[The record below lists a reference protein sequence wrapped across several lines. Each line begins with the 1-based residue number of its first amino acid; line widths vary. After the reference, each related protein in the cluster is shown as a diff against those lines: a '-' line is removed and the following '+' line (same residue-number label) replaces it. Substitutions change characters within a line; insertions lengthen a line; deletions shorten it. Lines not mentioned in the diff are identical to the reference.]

1 MHAKRWAVLAV
12 TVATTISMTAVA
24 HAGSG
29 SAAPTATDVGVTA
42 DEIHIGVIADVDN
55 ALYPGFFAGSVAGV
69 EGAAKYL
76 NKQGGLAGRK
86 IVIDFHDSKLNADEA
101 RNAVI
106 AACEQDFAIVGTSA
120 LFLANVDDL
129 VGCKDAAGK
138 PTGLPDVPVVVT
150 EVPQQC
156 SPVSFPINPPA
167 LDCATATQHPQTY
180 QYNAHEIPY
189 FKKKYGKLR
198 GYFLVPNDLKAISDS
213 TAVAVAAIEQAGVE
227 KVGETQLSLTSTR
240 AAMTPAVQSIKDTD
254 ANYVFARVPFPP
266 LRQEAKVQGATNV
279 DVWDCELA
287 CYDNKVIQDGGQDIE
302 GQYVSLLFLPFN
314 ETKSNKML
322 ANFIKYTDPAHQ
334 DGYAIQAFAG
344 MIALRDAVQAVTKDG
359 GDDALTREALLGA
372 LADLHKFDADGMIAP
387 TDIGARK
394 VLGCGIVLQ
403 IKNQEFV
410 RVEPKKPG
418 TFTCNPKTV
427 QKVKLD
433 LLK

>member
-167 LDCATATQHPQTY
+167 LDC
-180 QYNAHEIPY
+180 
-189 FKKKYGKLR
+189 R
-198 GYFLVPNDLKAISDS
+198 
-213 TAVAVAAIEQAGVE
+213 
-227 KVGETQLSLTSTR
+227 
-240 AAMTPAVQSIKDTD
+240 
-254 ANYVFARVPFPP
+254 
-266 LRQEAKVQGATNV
+266 
-279 DVWDCELA
+279 
-287 CYDNKVIQDGGQDIE
+287 DG
-302 GQYVSLLFLPFN
+302 
-314 ETKSNKML
+314 
-322 ANFIKYTDPAHQ
+322 DPASADVPVQ
-334 DGYAIQAFAG
+334 RP
-344 MIALRDAVQAVTKDG
+344 RDPVLQEEV
-359 GDDALTREALLGA
+359 REAARLLPRPERPEGH
-372 LADLHKFDADGMIAP
+372 LGLHRSGSRCDRAG
-387 TDIGARK
+387 GR
-394 VLGCGIVLQ
+394 GEG
-403 IKNQEFV
+403 
-410 RVEPKKPG
+410 R
-418 TFTCNPKTV
+418 
-427 QKVKLD
+427 
-433 LLK
+433 